1 MFRRLPW
8 KGRLI
13 GVSTDEPGGL
23 WVDYADVCWIMPS
36 SFRDPVDHKALRRRQ
51 NGLLV
56 HAGALRRHAASDTQS
71 PETQKKL
78 TALLDH
84 LEDATGTR
92 RTVTSTTY
100 PTEGHHDDH
109 PAAPAPSPRRKR
121 RRKRR

>member
-23 WVDYADVCWIMPS
+23 WVDYADVCWLTPA
-36 SFRDPVDHKALRRRQ
+36 SFRDPVDHTLLRRRQ
-51 NGLLV
+51 GGLLV
-56 HAGALRRHAASDTQS
+56 HAGALRRHATSDTQS

-78 TALLDH
+78 TALLDY
-84 LEDATGTR
+84 LEDATGNR
-92 RTVTSTTY
+92 CTVTSTTY
-100 PTEGHHDDH
+100 PTPEGPSHDH
-109 PAAPAPSPRRKR
+109 PAPPPARRKR